1 MQFLDLSID
10 SILEI
15 CGNVRESDDILEI
28 LGLEFFINDN
38 KEC

>member
-1 MQFLDLSID
+1 MQFRDLSID
-10 SILEI
+10 SVLEI
-15 CGNVRESDDILEI
+15 CGNARESDDILGI